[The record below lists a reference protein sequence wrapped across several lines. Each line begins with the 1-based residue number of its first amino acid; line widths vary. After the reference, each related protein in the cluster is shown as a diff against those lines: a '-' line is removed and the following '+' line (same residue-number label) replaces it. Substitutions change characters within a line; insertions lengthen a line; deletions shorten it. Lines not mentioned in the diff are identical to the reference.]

1 MQKGAGFAAID
12 RSIPIPGK
20 CFPIT
25 TYIGKHRVGLEE
37 AFVGQGKKKKG
48 DSIALGSLAGWGWT
62 IFLRNQYYKGLTRIK
77 YES

>member
-1 MQKGAGFAAID
+1 MQKGTGCAIA
-12 RSIPIPGK
+12 RSIAIPGK

-37 AFVGQGKKKKG
+37 SFVWQVKEGRQHCVGKLP
-48 DSIALGSLAGWGWT
+48 AWGWT
-62 IFLRNQYYKGLTRIK
+62 IFLRNPYYKGQTLTIK